1 MTDLTIITLYFIASL
16 FLFSYGMNCYVMVW
30 LYLKTFKKGRAIN
43 AAIERNHANIWQY
56 TETLP
61 RVTTQIPLYNELNVA
76 ERVMRA
82 AAAMEYPAGMHEVQI
97 LDDSNDET
105 CEHIDQIA
113 KLLRAEGADIT
124 IIRRA
129 NRRGFK
135 AGALEAGTQQA
146 KGELL
151 AVFDS
156 DFVPQKDFLKR
167 MVPFFVND
175 PQVGLV
181 QARWGHI
188 NRDQSVFTRTQSL
201 GIDGHFIVEQSARSF
216 SGLYMNF
223 NGTAG
228 IWRKQAIIDA
238 GGWSHDTLTED
249 LDLSYRAQMAGWKA
263 TFVPDV
269 IVPAELPETV
279 AAFKSQQFRW
289 AKGSI
294 QTAIKLFPTLIKSDL
309 SVFQKVQAYFH
320 LTHYSIHPFMVLL
333 AILGLPVILAADSR
347 ITTAL
352 FLGIGSLMSLATF
365 APSTLYWFSQ
375 KQAGIHWAKRLV
387 GIPILMFTGV
397 GIAISNTIAV
407 IEALIG
413 VESAFIRT
421 PKSGDKALKIYTVN
435 MPIMPILEI
444 VLSLYC
450 WYSVARFFPLNK
462 WFVAPF
468 LVIYAIGFGYIGAL
482 GLIQGTVI
490 GRLTGRIKKP
500 ESAPAAA

>member
-1 MTDLTIITLYFIASL
+1 
-16 FLFSYGMNCYVMVW
+16 
-30 LYLKTFKKGRAIN
+30 
-43 AAIERNHANIWQY
+43 
-56 TETLP
+56 
-61 RVTTQIPLYNELNVA
+61 
-76 ERVMRA
+76 
-82 AAAMEYPAGMHEVQI
+82 
-97 LDDSNDET
+97 
-105 CEHIDQIA
+105 
-113 KLLRAEGADIT
+113 
-124 IIRRA
+124 
-129 NRRGFK
+129 
-135 AGALEAGTQQA
+135 
-146 KGELL
+146 
-151 AVFDS
+151 
-156 DFVPQKDFLKR
+156 
-167 MVPFFVND
+167 
-175 PQVGLV
+175 
-181 QARWGHI
+181 
-188 NRDQSVFTRTQSL
+188 
-201 GIDGHFIVEQSARSF
+201 
-216 SGLYMNF
+216 MNF

-397 GIAISNTIAV
+397 GIAISNTRAV